1 MQLFRQLAP
10 PGTALAR
17 AAARGGGA
25 ARGGACGGAC
35 GGAGGGAWGG
45 AGVDGA
51 GGDGMIA
58 RADFVSFGADLLQ
71 VCGMCVACAWRV
83 RGVFVAC
90 AWY

>member
-10 PGTALAR
+10 PGTALAL

-25 ARGGACGGAC
+25 C
-35 GGAGGGAWGG
+35 GG

-51 GGDGMIA
+51 GGDGMVT

-71 VCGMCVACAWRV
+71 VCGVCVACA
-83 RGVFVAC
+83 
-90 AWY
+90 